1 MQMHVDNPLRVGRQ
15 DFRLR
20 SAVWNL
26 TDLDHEEAGGRA
38 RSQVGE
44 RERDGAGGID
54 FELEPRRS
62 VPRGLYPPTSAA
74 ATRGKQ
80 E

>member
-1 MQMHVDNPLRVGRQ
+1 MHVDNPLRVGRQ
-15 DFRLR
+15 DFRR
-20 SAVWNL
+20 RRAVWNL
-26 TDLDHEEAGGRA
+26 TDLDHGEAGGRA

-44 RERDGAGGID
+44 RERAGAGGID
-54 FELEPRRS
+54 FEREPHRS
-62 VPRGLYPPTSAA
+62 APRGLSPPTSAA